1 MKLTHIT
8 LGQAGL
14 HADDSAQL
22 STALA
27 ALMDAGY
34 TVSDIEDDPSEPW
47 HVATVHYS
55 GPPVAGIRAIKDIV
69 GLPYP
74 GKKNA

>member
-22 STALA
+22 QAAVA
-27 ALMDAGY
+27 ALQVARY
-34 TVSDIEDDPSEPW
+34 TVVDIEDDANEPW

-55 GPPVAGIRAIKDIV
+55 GTPVEGIRRIKDVV

-74 GKKNA
+74 GKQ